1 MKKDERMKI
10 LRARMFFVFGVIIA
24 ALLIVLLIT
33 GISRRQSRSASGDTE
48 TVAAETGKE
57 NAVSE
62 SAAGE
67 DGAETAEEEPSEG
80 GSSALA
86 ASPVDP
92 TATVKISAV
101 GDCTLGTD
109 TKYVY
114 KGSFP
119 AKYEEVQDPDYF
131 FRNVYDIFTDD
142 DLSIVNI
149 EQVFTDDTSH
159 REDKE
164 YAYYGEPEYV
174 DILARSSVEAA
185 NLANNHSHDYGEDSY
200 TDTIQYLEAAGIP
213 TFGYE
218 RTQILNIN
226 GVKVGLTGT
235 YELRDGMGC
244 EDDLLA
250 AIQDVKDQG
259 AELIIC
265 TFHWGKMRVNYPT
278 DNQVKLAHIAIDNG
292 ADLVLGHHAHVI
304 QGIERYHGK
313 NIVYGLGNF
322 CYGGNYN
329 PEDKDTM
336 IFQQTFTI
344 ENGEVVIDDNS
355 EVIPC
360 SLSSVTERN
369 NFQPTPLTGEDAQ
382 RVLDRIEKYSEK
394 LSTEPDP
401 VGQGAE
407 TETEQ
412 TGTEGTGTEET
423 ET

>member
-1 MKKDERMKI
+1 MKRDERMKI
-10 LRARMFFVFGVIIA
+10 LRARMIFVFGVIIA
-24 ALLIVLLIT
+24 ALLVVLLIT
-33 GISRRQSRSASGDTE
+33 GISRRQSRDAAGDAE
-48 TVAAETGKE
+48 TAAAEAGEET
-57 NAVSE
+57 AVSE

-67 DGAETAEEEPSEG
+67 DGAEAAEEESSEE

-86 ASPVDP
+86 ASPVEP

-119 AKYEEVQDPDYF
+119 AKYDEVQDPDYF
-131 FRNVYDIFTDD
+131 FRNVHDIFTGD

-159 REDKE
+159 REVKE
-164 YAYYGEPEYV
+164 YAYYGDPEYV

-200 TDTIQYLEAAGIP
+200 TDTISYLEGAGIP

-218 RTQILNIN
+218 RTQVLDIN

-235 YELRDGMGC
+235 YELKDGMGC
-244 EDDLLA
+244 EDDLIA
-250 AIQDVKDQG
+250 AIKDVKEKG
-259 AELIIC
+259 AELVIC

-278 DNQVKLAHIAIDNG
+278 KNQVNLAHIAVDNG

-313 NIVYGLGNF
+313 NIV
-322 CYGGNYN
+322 
-329 PEDKDTM
+329 
-336 IFQQTFTI
+336 
-344 ENGEVVIDDNS
+344 
-355 EVIPC
+355 
-360 SLSSVTERN
+360 
-369 NFQPTPLTGEDAQ
+369 
-382 RVLDRIEKYSEK
+382 
-394 LSTEPDP
+394 
-401 VGQGAE
+401 
-407 TETEQ
+407 
-412 TGTEGTGTEET
+412 
-423 ET
+423 